1 MSFQKP
7 KIIISKCLEFESCR
21 YDGQLISNKYVRKLK
36 KYVDFITVCP
46 EVEIGLGTP
55 REPIHLIKEKNN
67 LTLYQPS
74 SDKDL
79 SVSMNNFSNI
89 FLESLTSIDGFILKS
104 KSPSCGITSAKLY
117 PNKIIKSPMG
127 HGPGMFSANII
138 KKFPNHPK
146 EEDKRLNDVYLR
158 EHFYTSIFTICEF
171 KNINSFKSLY
181 AFQAKHKLLFMVYNQ
196 TRMRILG
203 KIAANYESKELSKVL
218 QEYFETLLLIFS
230 KRPRYLSNINTQM
243 HAFGYYKKYLSSK
256 EKVYFLELLD
266 DYRENYIPLST
277 INSVMKGWNVRFENE
292 YLLNQ
297 SYFNPFPDQ
306 LIELKESRM
315 K

>member
-1 MSFQKP
+1 
-7 KIIISKCLEFESCR
+7 
-21 YDGQLISNKYVRKLK
+21 
-36 KYVDFITVCP
+36 
-46 EVEIGLGTP
+46 
-55 REPIHLIKEKNN
+55 
-67 LTLYQPS
+67 
-74 SDKDL
+74 
-79 SVSMNNFSNI
+79 
-89 FLESLTSIDGFILKS
+89 
-104 KSPSCGITSAKLY
+104 
-117 PNKIIKSPMG
+117 MG
-127 HGPGMFSANII
+127 HGAGMFAANLI

-171 KNINSFKSLY
+171 RNVKSFKSLY
-181 AFQAKHKLLFMVYNQ
+181 TFQAKHKLLFMVYNQ
-196 TRMRILG
+196 IRMRILG
-203 KIAANYESKELSKVL
+203 NIAANYESKELRKVL
-218 QEYFETLLLIFS
+218 QEYFENLLLVFS
-230 KRPRYLSNINTQM
+230 KKPRYLSNINAQM